1 MVNTATRR
9 ETGPTVIDVS
19 ETTFQQEI
27 IERSQR
33 TPVIIDFWA
42 PWCGPCRTLGPIL
55 EKLANEARGAWVLAK
70 INVDENPRLSQ
81 AFRVQGI
88 PAVIAVSKGE
98 IVDQFSGVLPESRV
112 REWLM
117 GIVATAP
124 QIIEEDLAA
133 MEQSNPQEAM
143 ARYRAAIAQ
152 NPGDGEP
159 RVKLARM
166 LLLAGDL
173 AAAETL
179 RGVPAASP
187 HYSLA
192 QAMLPLADFLTLD
205 AAPPDAQGSDA
216 SFRTAA
222 QLARDSQYAPA
233 IDSLLDI
240 VARDRAYG
248 NDAARKA
255 LLGLFAL
262 LGNED
267 ERVVSGRRKLA
278 NALF

>member
-1 MVNTATRR
+1 MVTAATRR

-19 ETTFQQEI
+19 EATFQQEI

-55 EKLANEARGAWVLAK
+55 EKLAAEAKGAWMLAK

-98 IVDQFSGVLPESRV
+98 IVDQFSGALPESQV
-112 REWLM
+112 REWLK

-124 QIIEEDLAA
+124 QIIEEDLDA

-152 NPGDGEP
+152 KPEDGEP
-159 RVKLARM
+159 RIKLARM

-173 AAAETL
+173 TATEVL
-179 RGVPAASP
+179 QGVPARSP
-187 HYSLA
+187 HHSQA
-192 QAMLPLADFLTLD
+192 QAMLPLADFLALEPAT
-205 AAPPDAQGSDA
+205 PDTHGSDA
-216 SFRTAA
+216 SYRAAA
-222 QLARDSQYAPA
+222 QFARDGQYAPA

-262 LGNED
+262 LGDQD
-267 ERVVSGRRKLA
+267 ERVTSGRRRLA